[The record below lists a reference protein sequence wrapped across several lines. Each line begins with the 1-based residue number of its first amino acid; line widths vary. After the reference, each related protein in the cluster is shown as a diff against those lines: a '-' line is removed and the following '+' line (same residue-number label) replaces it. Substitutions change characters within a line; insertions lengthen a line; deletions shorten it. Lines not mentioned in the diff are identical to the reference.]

1 MASTTLSNHNSNFIA
16 SPSPPGIE
24 KATINSFDDFAKSRS
39 RSTRAASLALPN
51 NSNLLDLLDTD
62 QTTLL
67 TPISLSP
74 TSAVIRRHSTHHCPN
89 TTVEIVDS
97 ETNNVV
103 NPKIL
108 PLVPPPVPKRTFQGR
123 LGSNQTRL
131 SEKVSSADFFK
142 MQPNRETTNGLDNE
156 DRLSIDSSSSV
167 FEENGIGSDFVTFD
181 GAKYF
186 HNSNRSS
193 SDSNKSQTTIDTG
206 YMSSA
211 THQSFRSRFSSE
223 DTQSSIDSYMSG
235 EAQRSEGFSSPPA
248 SADINNRIF
257 NRIRDCDRDT
267 ASGRYHKNSTRSV
280 ENCRRQLPTVPQRR
294 HTTSVPPK
302 LPPPVSGGGPTA
314 RARGTPP
321 APPLRSQTSLDS
333 AKLLHNSQVL
343 GVRKGLNK
351 PPPLAKITHRQ
362 DSSISSDSFSVTS
375 SPGYNVKSME
385 TPLLHH
391 TSKMGRSS
399 MVKMPQSDSTP
410 DSFNMTTRHPTSAN
424 IRQDSNVSSDSFSQT
439 SSPGYTSKLLDTP
452 LLTNHKIN
460 SLKQG
465 MKGVDE
471 ILHEG
476 SSENNPSSPI
486 TKSASTPAS
495 LQTIVRFQN
504 GSNMSLQHKIINRR
518 KNSAPCSLRSRLKFR
533 LYQIIGNAVALLLIA
548 GGCAFFFNRHPTVQ
562 FINKTIITPQRPE
575 MAFMDEEVV
584 TVVGGKNP
592 APGVCLPVIVKFC
605 QQHQLPYN
613 FTVFPNYIGHFGQ
626 PEAQVELD
634 AYDALVDVR
643 CYDLV
648 SLLLCSLFVPK
659 CSSTGTTVPPCRSLC
674 TETMRRCGFFF
685 EVFGLELPEY
695 IKCHLFTE
703 SSNPDEC
710 VGSREVQE
718 AKLRAQNPPCSGFL
732 CDKRRCI
739 PAEWKCDGHVDCSD
753 QTDESDCPY
762 CPEGSI
768 YCGERRCMSQK
779 HVCDGIQDCPYGQDE
794 RNCMRLSERNGDLGH
809 GTLEVYRAN
818 VKKWAP
824 ACISNWDSATSPATV
839 CSMLGYN
846 AVNSSRLKMIG
857 TNITMVPPTKDTPA
871 MWRMYQKRQTNL
883 MKEFTN
889 CPSSMYPVVEL
900 SCSNFECGKVRR
912 RRSLSAKTRIVGG
925 SQSSPGDWPFLAA
938 ILGGPE
944 EIFYC
949 AGVLISD
956 QWVLTAS
963 HCVGN
968 ITNRKINDWTIQLGM
983 TRRHSHTYYGQ
994 KVKVRRVIPHPHYN
1008 SYVAHDNDIAL
1019 FQLSTRVAFHEHLLP
1034 VCLPPPLKEIKPG
1047 THCTVIGWGKREDKN
1062 SQDFGAGSSFSAS
1075 YEPAVNE
1082 VSVPVLNRDLCNEWL
1097 EMLNVTEGMICAG
1110 FEEGG
1115 KDACQGDSGGP
1126 LLCRDTTDRDRWFVG
1141 GIVSWGIMCAHPK
1154 LPGVYAN
1161 VPKYIPWIMQEI
1173 HKYSPGSHFT

>member
-1 MASTTLSNHNSNFIA
+1 MASTALSNHTSNFIT
-16 SPSPPGIE
+16 PSPEGIE
-24 KATINSFDDFAKSRS
+24 KATISSFDDFAKSRS

-51 NSNLLDLLDTD
+51 NSNLLDLLDAEHPAY
-62 QTTLL
+62 LS
-67 TPISLSP
+67 PVNLSP
-74 TSAVIRRHSTHHCPN
+74 TSALRRHSTHHCPPN
-89 TTVEIVDS
+89 VEQPVVEVS
-97 ETNNVV
+97 PVV
-103 NPKIL
+103 NTKIL
-108 PLVPPPVPKRTFQGR
+108 PLVPPPVPKRTFQGKLGTNQVR
-123 LGSNQTRL
+123 LG
-131 SEKVSSADFFK
+131 EKSPVDFFK
-142 MQPNRETTNGLDNE
+142 MQPNQDTPMVLDNE

-167 FEENGIGSDFVTFD
+167 FEENISEFATFD
-181 GAKYF
+181 AAKSFF

-235 EAQRSEGFSSPPA
+235 EAQRSEGFPSPPP
-248 SADINNRIF
+248 ADNRIF
-257 NRIRDCDRDT
+257 NRIADKDT
-267 ASGRYHKNSTRSV
+267 GRYHKNTAKNA
-280 ENCRRQLPTVPQRR
+280 ENCRRQLPAVPQRW
-294 HTTSVPPK
+294 HQAVPPK
-302 LPPPVSGGGPTA
+302 LPPPSGGGSAAT
-314 RARGTPP
+314 RTRGTPP
-321 APPLRSQTSLDS
+321 APPLRSQASLDS

-343 GVRKGLNK
+343 GMRKGLNK

-391 TSKMGRSS
+391 TAKIGRSS
-399 MVKMPQSDSTP
+399 MVKMPQGDSGP
-410 DSFNMTTRHPTSAN
+410 DSFNMTTRNQKSIN
-424 IRQDSNVSSDSFSQT
+424 VRQDSNVSSDSFSQT
-439 SSPGYTSKLLDTP
+439 SSPGYSSKLLDTP

-460 SLKQG
+460 ALKQNF
-465 MKGVDE
+465 KGTDE

-476 SSENNPSSPI
+476 ADNNPSSPI

-518 KNSAPCSLRSRLKFR
+518 KNSAPYNLRGPFRFR
-533 LYQIIGNAVALLLIA
+533 LLQILLNAVALLAIA
-548 GGCAFFFNRHPTVQ
+548 GGLAAYFNAYPTVK
-562 FINKTIITPQRPE
+562 FINKTIITPTRVDTV
-575 MAFMDEEVV
+575 FDVEESTSVA
-584 TVVGGKNP
+584 GGKNP

-605 QQHQLPYN
+605 QNHQLPYN

-643 CYDLV
+643 CYELV

-718 AKLRAQNPPCSGFL
+718 AKIRAQNPSCSGFM
-732 CDKRRCI
+732 CDKKRCI
-739 PAEWKCDGHVDCSD
+739 PAEWKCDGHVDCND
-753 QTDESDCPY
+753 QTDESDCPF

-794 RNCMRLSERNGDLGH
+794 RNCIRLSERNGDLGR

-824 ACISNWDSATSPATV
+824 ACISNWDPSTSPTTV
-839 CSMLGYN
+839 CSMLGYSS
-846 AVNSSRLKMIG
+846 VNSSRLKMIG
-857 TNITMVPPTKDTPA
+857 TNITMVTPTKDTPA

-900 SCSNFECGKVRR
+900 TCSNFECGKIKRR
-912 RRSLSAKTRIVGG
+912 RSAKTRIVGG
-925 SQSSPGDWPFLAA
+925 TQSSPGDWPFLAA

-994 KVKVRRVIPHPHYN
+994 KVKVRRVIPHPLYN
-1008 SYVAHDNDIAL
+1008 SFVAHDNDIAL

-1047 THCTVIGWGKREDKN
+1047 THCTVIGWGKKEDKN
-1062 SQDFGAGSSFSAS
+1062 TQEFSAGSSFSAS

-1110 FEEGG
+1110 YQEGG

-1161 VPKYIPWIMQEI
+1161 VPRYIPWIMQQI
-1173 HKYSPGSHFT
+1173 HKYSSGSHFT